1 MTDNLGAGLI
11 AFLVVLALVVG
22 CFFLF
27 RSMLKHLRRVPA
39 KFEEPRE
46 PSEESDVTSPPR

>member
-46 PSEESDVTSPPR
+46 PGEESDVTSPPR